1 MKSYHLFPNRFKI
14 IGFIIFIPSLILGL
28 FSLINS
34 YELSWLT
41 LKMPITIGEKMF
53 GAEVNLTDEII
64 TIGLIA
70 GLILIG
76 FSSVKFEDE
85 YVASVR
91 LESLQW
97 AVYIHAALLI
107 LATLFVYGIEYFN
120 VLIFNMFTPL
130 IIFNIRF
137 HYLLFLKNEK

>member
-14 IGFIIFIPSLILGL
+14 IGFIIVVPILILGV
-28 FSLINS
+28 FNMFYDFQI
-34 YELSWLT
+34 SWLSF
-41 LKMPITIGEKMF
+41 KMPFNIKDVVSGE
-53 GAEVNLTDEII
+53 EINLTDEFV
-64 TIGLIA
+64 TVGLII

-76 FSSVKFEDE
+76 FSAVKFEDE

-97 AVYIHAALLI
+97 AVYIHSVLLI
-107 LATLFVYGIEYFN
+107 LATLFVYGIGYFN
-120 VLIFNMFTPL
+120 VLVFSMFTPL
-130 IIFNIRF
+130 IIFNLRF